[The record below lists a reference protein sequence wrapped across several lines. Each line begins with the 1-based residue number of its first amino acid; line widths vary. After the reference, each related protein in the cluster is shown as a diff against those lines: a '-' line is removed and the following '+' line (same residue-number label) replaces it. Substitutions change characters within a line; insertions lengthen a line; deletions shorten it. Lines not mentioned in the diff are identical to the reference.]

1 MSLFKKLFKRKFPA
15 NSFGTRIICKSLIKS
30 LRVQSQVLLQ
40 TLKFANEKQPTEEET
55 KNDSLRFNVL
65 I

>member
-1 MSLFKKLFKRKFPA
+1 M
-15 NSFGTRIICKSLIKS
+15 FGTRIICKSLIKS